1 MGCGDSLG
9 AVALERY
16 CCSGFP
22 NISLVKL
29 PLECVNDMATTN
41 CLQLIH
47 GCRFFSFSNS
57 IPNLEGLWLLLRFVI
72 EAEFGGTQW
81 DNNVFFVHI
90 RSFWHFAP
98 DVKL

>member
-1 MGCGDSLG
+1 MGAG
-9 AVALERY
+9 
-16 CCSGFP
+16 
-22 NISLVKL
+22 
-29 PLECVNDMATTN
+29 
-41 CLQLIH
+41 
-47 GCRFFSFSNS
+47 FFSFSNS